1 MRLYA
6 PCVHRCLW
14 VPKEGIG
21 YPRARVIDDCEP
33 PMWIPGTVLRF
44 LYKNSK
50 AVVSSKPVLQP
61 LSLFFSDKLYNR
73 VLSFQQ
79 SSCVFLSS
87 TEVTDEFCNTHVLGV
102 GVGISEL
109 WAEPC
114 WAEGSGQGRTR
125 SFPHLSFS
133 GQTRAVSLK
142 TVGQVS
148 SISLAYDSYG
158 CRTGRVAANLL

>member
-21 YPRARVIDDCEP
+21 YMRARVVDDCEP

-50 AVVSSKPVLQP
+50 AILSSKPALQP

-73 VLSFQQ
+73 VLSSQQ

-87 TEVTDEFCNTHVLGV
+87 TEVTDEFCNTHVWGV
-102 GVGISEL
+102 GWVFL
-109 WAEPC
+109 NC
-114 WAEGSGQGRTR
+114 GQSRAGQRAQDKVATR

-148 SISLAYDSYG
+148 SVSLAYDSYG
-158 CRTGRVAANLL
+158 